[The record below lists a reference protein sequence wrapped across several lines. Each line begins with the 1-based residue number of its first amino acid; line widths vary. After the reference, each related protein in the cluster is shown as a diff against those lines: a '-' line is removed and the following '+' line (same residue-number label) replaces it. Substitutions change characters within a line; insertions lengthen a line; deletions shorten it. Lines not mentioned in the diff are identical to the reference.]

1 MTSYACWLSHH
12 EHLNKVAN
20 LNSVCLFR
28 AEVIFL
34 SGNAVSP
41 WLQFP
46 WLSINGSSLPTLPT
60 HLYCS
65 KVGMAN

>member
-1 MTSYACWLSHH
+1 MTSYECWLSHH
-12 EHLNKVAN
+12 EQLNKFAN
-20 LNSVCLFR
+20 LNSVCLFS

-46 WLSINGSSLPTLPT
+46 WL
-60 HLYCS
+60 
-65 KVGMAN
+65 